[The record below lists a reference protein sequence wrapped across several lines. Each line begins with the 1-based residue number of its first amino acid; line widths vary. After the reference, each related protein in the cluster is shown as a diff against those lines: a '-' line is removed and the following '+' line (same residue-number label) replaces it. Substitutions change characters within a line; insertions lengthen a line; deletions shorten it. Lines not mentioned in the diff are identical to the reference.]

1 MMWKESNPRFR
12 HFGPN
17 NMLLINDYLYECVGN
32 VLYSYIMPYPFD
44 SEYKDNYLL
53 EELWPYLVGLY
64 EALST
69 LKYVGFNPHGQ
80 QQINK

>member
-1 MMWKESNPRFR
+1 M
-12 HFGPN
+12 
-17 NMLLINDYLYECVGN
+17 GN

-44 SEYKDNYLL
+44 SEYKDNYLS

-64 EALST
+64 EAPST

-80 QQINK
+80 QQISEWNSHRKALKVFGWSIPPIR